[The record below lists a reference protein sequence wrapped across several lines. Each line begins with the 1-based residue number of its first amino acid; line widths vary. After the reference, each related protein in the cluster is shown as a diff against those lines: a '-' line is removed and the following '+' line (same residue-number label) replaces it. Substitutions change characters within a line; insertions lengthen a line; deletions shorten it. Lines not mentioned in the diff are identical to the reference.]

1 MKPSVFI
8 ISIYFL
14 FLAVMPCNCHLQTV
28 DTNKEQTELVSISSN
43 HDSIEQDTCTPFC
56 ACSGFHYTNFIVKS
70 EILLHVVNTPIKQ
83 LTLYREEAPPSYINS
98 LWRPPKV

>member
-1 MKPSVFI
+1 MKPLVFI

-28 DTNKEQTELVSISSN
+28 DTKDYKTELVSISVTDHN
-43 HDSIEQDTCTPFC
+43 LDQDTCTPFC
-56 ACSGFHYTNFIVKS
+56 ACSGFHYTNFIAKNEV
-70 EILLHVVNTPIKQ
+70 LLHVVNTPIEQ
-83 LTLYREEAPPSYINS
+83 LSLYREETPPSYINS